1 MPIGKMENELH
12 ILDHLK
18 IPRCFK
24 SSMLKELKSIEL
36 HHFSDASSSGYN
48 QCSYLRLVSTSNQV
62 HCSFVM
68 GKARVAPL
76 KQVTIPRLELTVYL
90 VSVKVSAYL
99 QQELEYS
106 STSEV
111 FWTDSQVALGYIG
124 NDARRFNAFVAN
136 RV

>member
-1 MPIGKMENELH
+1 
-12 ILDHLK
+12 
-18 IPRCFK
+18 
-24 SSMLKELKSIEL
+24 MLKELKLIEL

-76 KQVTIPRLELTVYL
+76 KQVTIPRLELTVSL

-106 STSEV
+106 CTWFDV
-111 FWTDSQVALGYIG
+111 
-124 NDARRFNAFVAN
+124 FVAN
-136 RV
+136 RVQQIVIIAPPINGSMSTLRTTQQTKLRRV